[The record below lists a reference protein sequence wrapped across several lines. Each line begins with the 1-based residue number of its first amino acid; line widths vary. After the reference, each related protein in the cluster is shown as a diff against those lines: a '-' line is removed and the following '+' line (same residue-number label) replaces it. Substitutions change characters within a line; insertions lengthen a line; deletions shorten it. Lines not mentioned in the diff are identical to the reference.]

1 MKKYVIIAVVLLF
14 LVVVGL
20 NSIYTVAE
28 NQYACTSRFSEIV
41 STTYEPGLHFK
52 VPFLDTVKYFP
63 NNTLFYDIPPSDV
76 TTLDKQNMTVDC
88 YVLWRIEDPQKFYQT
103 LEGSITVAEDRLD
116 GITYSVLKN
125 TMGNLKQADIINEN
139 PGAERNEIYAAIT
152 QTVNQQADDYGIVVE
167 DVKIKRFDLPE
178 SNLNAV
184 YTRMIS
190 ERRQMAEKYT
200 ADGKYDA
207 SIIIN
212 DVDKQVN
219 IIISNAKAK
228 AAQLAAEGEAMYMQ
242 MLAEAYDT
250 PEKQDFYK
258 FILALDALKASLTG
272 ENKTVILS
280 ADSDLAKILMGT
292 GN

>member
-1 MKKYVIIAVVLLF
+1 MKKFIVIGVLVAL
-14 LVVVGL
+14 LLIVGAGSL
-20 NSIYTVAE
+20 YTVAE
-28 NQYACTSRFSEIV
+28 NQYACTFRFSEIV
-41 STTYEPGLHFK
+41 NTEYEPGLHFK
-52 VPFLDTVKYFP
+52 LPFLDSVKYFSKA
-63 NNTLFYDIPPSDV
+63 TQFYDIPPSDV

-88 YVLWRIEDPQKFYQT
+88 YVLWRIEDPQKFYRT
-103 LEGSITVAEDRLD
+103 LGTHSVAEDRLD

-139 PGAERNEIYAAIT
+139 PGAERNEIYEGIT
-152 QTVNQQADDYGIVVE
+152 TTVNQQAAAYGIVVE

-200 ADGKYDA
+200 ADGKYEA

-212 DVDKQVN
+212 DVNKQVN
-219 IIISNAKAK
+219 IIVSNAQAK
-228 AAQLAAEGEAMYMQ
+228 AAQLEAEGEAAYMQ
-242 MLAEAYDT
+242 MLAEAYDS
-250 PEKQDFYK
+250 PEKQEFYR

-272 ENKTVILS
+272 DNKTVILD
-280 ADSDLAKILMGT
+280 AESDLAKILMGV
-292 GN
+292 GG